1 MSKPKAKIKMKEV
14 AKAIK
19 GQTRSNPG
27 MDELSLVNI
36 MDKTWDDLN
45 GLYDNTLESMAS
57 MAFSTVELAR
67 AATREENLSSIPEE
81 KQKEVGLLMTNY
93 EKDLGALKT
102 ALDNIHD
109 LHKDKTGK
117 MKTEQEVIAGV
128 EIIESYRDFSDT
140 ITALLLPPST
150 VLAEIVGAI
159 DQNKVSEEVKELLD
173 DKINGEVKND
183 K

>member
-1 MSKPKAKIKMKEV
+1 MTKPRSKVKMNEL

-19 GQTRSNPG
+19 GQAKSNPG
-27 MDELSLVNI
+27 NNDLNLVNI

-45 GLYDNTLESMAS
+45 GLYDNTLQSMAS
-57 MAFSTVELAR
+57 IAFSTIELAR
-67 AATREENLSSIPEE
+67 AATTDEAIAIISEE
-81 KQKEVGLLMTNY
+81 KQKEVGLIMTNY

-109 LHKDKTGK
+109 LHKDKSGK

-159 DQNKVSEEVKELLD
+159 EEGKGGEQVKE
-173 DKINGEVKND
+173 IVNEVTQGA
-183 K
+183 